1 MWYSPTVHTNDT
13 HRHNILIVNQIKSK
27 LKTGKITVMILLL
40 IFVAATWLGR
50 GLYDKLFMLEG
61 QVFVVNATA
70 EDHTIKLTFPL
81 GEELEVDLK
90 AGDSSRSVIGK
101 TGEGSIDVTIDG
113 TGKDDVGYLTTKNGM
128 MILTIAED
136 SVIFSQFSP

>member
-1 MWYSPTVHTNDT
+1 MWNSPIVHANHT
-13 HRHNILIVNQIKSK
+13 HRPNILIVNQTKSK

-40 IFVAATWLGR
+40 VFVATTWFGR

-61 QVFVVNATA
+61 QVLLVNATA

-81 GEELEVDLK
+81 GEELKVDLK
-90 AGDSSRSVIGK
+90 AGDSSRFMIGK

-113 TGKDDVGYLTTKNGM
+113 TGKDDVGYLTTMNGM
-128 MILTIAED
+128 VILTVAEN
-136 SVIFSQFSP
+136 SIIFSQFSP

>member
-1 MWYSPTVHTNDT
+1 M
-13 HRHNILIVNQIKSK
+13 
-27 LKTGKITVMILLL
+27 
-40 IFVAATWLGR
+40 
-50 GLYDKLFMLEG
+50 
-61 QVFVVNATA
+61 FVVNATA

-81 GEELEVDLK
+81 GEELKVDLK
-90 AGDSSRSVIGK
+90 AGDSSRFVIGK

-113 TGKDDVGYLTTKNGM
+113 NGKDEVGYLTTKNGM

>member
-1 MWYSPTVHTNDT
+1 MWYSPTVHTNHT

-70 EDHTIKLTFPL
+70 ENHTIKLTFPL
-81 GEELEVDLK
+81 GEELKVNLK
-90 AGDSSRSVIGK
+90 AGDSSRFVIGK
-101 TGEGSIDVTIDG
+101 TGVGSIDVTIDG

>member
-1 MWYSPTVHTNDT
+1 M
-13 HRHNILIVNQIKSK
+13 KS
-27 LKTGKITVMILLL
+27 GIG
-40 IFVAATWLGR
+40 WSSWGR
-50 GLYDKLFMLEG
+50 KG
-61 QVFVVNATA
+61 VVNATA

>member
-1 MWYSPTVHTNDT
+1 MWYSPTVHTNHT
-13 HRHNILIVNQIKSK
+13 HQHNILIVNQTKSK

-40 IFVAATWLGR
+40 VFVATTWLGR

-70 EDHTIKLTFPL
+70 ENHTIKLTFPL
-81 GEELEVDLK
+81 GEELKVNLK
-90 AGDSSRSVIGK
+90 AGDSSRFVIGK

-113 TGKDDVGYLTTKNGM
+113 NGKDEVGYLTTKNGM

-136 SVIFSQFSP
+136 SIIFSQFSP

>member
-1 MWYSPTVHTNDT
+1 MWYSPTVHTNHT

-70 EDHTIKLTFPL
+70 ENHTIKLTFPL
-81 GEELEVDLK
+81 GEELKVNLK
-90 AGDSSRSVIGK
+90 TGDSSRFVIGK

>member
-81 GEELEVDLK
+81 GEELKVNLK
-90 AGDSSRSVIGK
+90 AGDSSRCVIGK

>member
-1 MWYSPTVHTNDT
+1 MWYSPTVHTNHT

-81 GEELEVDLK
+81 GEELKVNLK
-90 AGDSSRSVIGK
+90 TGDSSRFVIGK

-113 TGKDDVGYLTTKNGM
+113 NGKDEVGYLTTKNGM